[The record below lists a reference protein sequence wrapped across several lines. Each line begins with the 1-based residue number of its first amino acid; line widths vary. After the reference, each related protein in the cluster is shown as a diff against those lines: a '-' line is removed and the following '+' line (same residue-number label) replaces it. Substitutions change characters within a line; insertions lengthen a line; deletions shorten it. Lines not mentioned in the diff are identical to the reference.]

1 MRRLARIALD
11 HVRAPTAA
19 PRQLAAIGLLAL
31 VTAVLGA
38 LRLADL
44 REEEHALQVQ
54 YQRGAPRAQA
64 LPQPARHAPSEA
76 FAAAP
81 PWDRLFGALELAAG
95 GDVSLIGLDPAPERR
110 QLRLEGE
117 ARNLEALLGYMRRVG
132 ATPPFVRAQLQS
144 HQASTGD
151 RQHPVRFTLELSWR
165 ERP

>member
-1 MRRLARIALD
+1 MRRVARVALD
-11 HVRAPTAA
+11 HVRAPSAA
-19 PRQLAAIGLLAL
+19 RRQLAAIGLLAL
-31 VTAVLGA
+31 VTAVFGA

-54 YQRGAPRAQA
+54 YQRGAARAQA

-76 FAAAP
+76 SPAA

-95 GDVSLIGLDPAPERR
+95 RDVSLIGLDPAPERR

-117 ARNLEALLGYMRRVG
+117 ARNLEALLDYMRRVG

-144 HQASTGD
+144 HQASTED